1 MVLRA
6 AEQLRN
12 SSLSKE
18 TRTLETHVHSKA
30 NKSTED
36 RLRIKSNPVVQHSS
50 LCIASPRVPANFLEV
65 LAVWDL
71 SSLISLTCSC

>member
-18 TRTLETHVHSKA
+18 RRTLETHVHSKA

-36 RLRIKSNPVVQHSS
+36 RLQIKSKPHSS
-50 LCIASPRVPANFLEV
+50 AFKSLHCFSLGTCK
-65 LAVWDL
+65 L
-71 SSLISLTCSC
+71 SRGSRCLGPVFFNQSYM